1 MVVALPVPQGIPK
14 RLTVKGIEAIEAGE
28 KRREVPDSLM
38 QGLYLIVQPS
48 TGNKAWAV
56 RCRQNGRPRKF
67 TIGRYPVYGLA
78 EAREAAARILRSVS
92 EGRDPLRS
100 NAGTVDDTASR
111 FLERYG
117 RRRYR
122 PSTLRDCTRTLDRAV
137 AAWRGRKLDSITKA
151 DVRDLLDSITAP
163 AASNQALKFLKRLFS
178 WAVSEDLLKASP
190 LVGFGKPHLEQ
201 SRERILADDELREVW
216 QAADAAGYAFGDFV
230 KMAILTGQRPGE
242 VSGMRRDELHGDTW
256 ILPSE
261 RVKNKKSHSVP
272 LSRQAMGIIEAAHQI
287 SEEYVFSYG
296 TKPLRGF
303 HHAKHALDQAS
314 GVNGWTLHDLRRTC
328 ASGLARL
335 GVSIAVIEQIL
346 NHRGG
351 SLAGVAGVYIR
362 HQFEK
367 EKRAALQQW
376 ADHVEQ
382 LVKCRE

>member
-1 MVVALPVPQGIPK
+1 M
-14 RLTVKGIEAIEAGE
+14 RLTVKGIEAIEVGE
-28 KRREVPDSLM
+28 KRREIPDDLM
-38 QGLYLIVQPS
+38 MGLYLIVQPS

-67 TIGRYPVYGLA
+67 TIGRYPIYELA
-78 EAREAAARILRSVS
+78 EAREAAARILRSIS
-92 EGRDPLRS
+92 EGCDPVRP
-100 NAGTVDDTASR
+100 NAGTDRRSASR

-117 RRRYR
+117 RRKYR

-137 AAWRGRKLDSITKA
+137 AAWRGRRLDSITKA
-151 DVRDLLDSITAP
+151 DVRDLLDSIEAP
-163 AASNQALKFLKRLFS
+163 AASNQALKYLKRLFS

-190 LVGFGKPHLEQ
+190 LIGLGKPHQER
-201 SRERILADDELREVW
+201 SRERILTDEELRKVW
-216 QAADAAGYAFGDFV
+216 QSAEAVGYAFGDFV
-230 KMAILTGQRPGE
+230 KVAILTGQRPGE
-242 VSGMRRDELHGDTW
+242 VSGMRRVELHGDTW

-272 LSRQAMGIIEAAHQI
+272 LSRQALSIIEAAPQL

-314 GVNGWTLHDLRRTC
+314 DVSGWTLHDLRKTC

-335 GVSIAVIEQIL
+335 GISIAVIEQIL

-351 SLAGVAGVYIR
+351 SLAGVAGATSGTNP
-362 HQFEK
+362 E
-367 EKRAALQQW
+367 EKRAACSSGPITSSNW
-376 ADHVEQ
+376 
-382 LVKCRE
+382 